1 MTSEQGRLSKTVSLV
16 TQFQLENVWDIV
28 SLLKI
33 GCLHNMKLQGQK
45 DKNLRDPCCD
55 VGMHN
60 CEYPRWR
67 TRANFEV
74 KYLGN
79 KESYKKTLKEVI
91 I

>member
-1 MTSEQGRLSKTVSLV
+1 
-16 TQFQLENVWDIV
+16 
-28 SLLKI
+28 
-33 GCLHNMKLQGQK
+33 MKLQGHNTSSSK

-79 KESYKKTLKEVI
+79 KESDEKTLKEVI